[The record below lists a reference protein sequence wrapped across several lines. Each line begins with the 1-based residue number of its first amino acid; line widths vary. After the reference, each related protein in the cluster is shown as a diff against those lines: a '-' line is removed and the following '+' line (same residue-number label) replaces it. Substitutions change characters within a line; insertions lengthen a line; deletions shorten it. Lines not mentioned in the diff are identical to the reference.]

1 MALVSPVLVG
11 GAVGGAVVGPHAP
24 SPSAVALQKEIDES
38 IGRGSVSVAAGDYYF
53 GDASLVIHNA
63 KNFTLRAESGPGTV
77 QFWFAIGA
85 GLLVNQSIDVVLDG
99 LSIDYDPPAHY
110 QGTIVQVN
118 TSDDGDV
125 VFARVKTDPGFLD
138 PPAFNE
144 AYKTGM
150 PGVQSGPAAL
160 VWNASDP
167 TVGAFSSALWPPAT
181 RGEEY
186 IFSLRS
192 ASICTDI
199 ASVTTDSTNCLAGAK
214 QHTPQPR
221 DKVTA
226 HVRVGCARRG

>member
-1 MALVSPVLVG
+1 MMVLQQMSVAGFVAGRTVNRARKLSSINHRADTFTSLHPFREVSKRGQNHSIMALVSARAVLVG

-63 KNFTLRAESGPGTV
+63 RNFTLRAESGPGTV

-150 PGVQSGPAAL
+150 PGVQSGPAA
-160 VWNASDP
+160 
-167 TVGAFSSALWPPAT
+167 TSAH
-181 RGEEY
+181 
-186 IFSLRS
+186 SL
-192 ASICTDI
+192 
-199 ASVTTDSTNCLAGAK
+199 
-214 QHTPQPR
+214 P
-221 DKVTA
+221 
-226 HVRVGCARRG
+226 